1 MILFVAGIYMPRSS
15 YFLCLPPIGKKLN
28 SAASIAMPIPTP
40 VYAYRFV
47 RLLPRIHNT
56 QDKSLTESKQPSWD
70 TRSFEVAK
78 SITITAKA
86 PLRITQPTTQ
96 QIIVRYRRSTSI
108 YVTYGLSCRMLPRAC
123 AQKSLKWVYCV
134 SWSVELTCYLN
145 TCTRNRIV
153 PLLDKLHQINSTLA
167 YLFFFGNTTS
177 YTTHATMTS
186 WDCLP

>member
-40 VYAYRFV
+40 RIWPVYAYRFV

-56 QDKSLTESKQPSWD
+56 QDKSLTESKHPSWD

-108 YVTYGLSCRMLPRAC
+108 YVTHM
-123 AQKSLKWVYCV
+123 V
-134 SWSVELTCYLN
+134 SPVGCCHAHARKNLWNGS
-145 TCTRNRIV
+145 IV
-153 PLLDKLHQINSTLA
+153 CKR
-167 YLFFFGNTTS
+167 FNTTWWVS
-177 YTTHATMTS
+177 VFYVCIFIIVS
-186 WDCLP
+186 LWLEDLQ